1 MTSSASS
8 APLDSQTPQPS
19 APAPVNSHLRLQIA
33 LCMTSFLT
41 AFMGSSLNVAMPF
54 IAIDFNCAPENVTWM
69 ISGFTAASSSFL
81 LSASALADRFG
92 YLKIYQI
99 GALCTGIL
107 SLGVALSPNLL
118 TCVIMRLL
126 QGVTISLVFCT
137 AVALLSQR
145 MPRELRASAIAY
157 NVAAVY
163 SGLTFSP
170 ILAGLLVDTLGWQ
183 SMFYITVVGLILS
196 FYLTR
201 SEDYDQPNTTRL
213 PLWRMG
219 FSFVIGM
226 VTLLSIS
233 GYTSDP
239 MLVNTL
245 GLGLL
250 LVGAFVFMEFK
261 SSAPLLPVKFILK
274 NRVLTFALLAS
285 LFHYLSS
292 FSYTL
297 LLSMHLQ
304 LIMSYSAAMTGLML
318 IIQPLLMVVFSS
330 LAGKLTHKFGPQYIT
345 ITGMLLCTAGIL
357 VLLALDPN
365 SSLTLIFVSQVLCGT
380 GFGLFSAPNTIIVMS
395 SVQPQ
400 YYALASA
407 VQSISRTVGQAM
419 STAILTALLHYAI
432 NAEVGTTLYVREL
445 SASIHISLLISTA
458 GYVLATIFCFCC
470 LVARIHVKA
479 EEQAAK
485 KASEEAAAK
494 ETSAQAP
501 AQDLAQASASSTATT
516 MKTEPATE
524 AAKQTSTQAETQDS
538 PQSH

>member
-357 VLLALDPN
+357 
-365 SSLTLIFVSQVLCGT
+365 QVLCGT

-479 EEQAAK
+479 EEHAAK
-485 KASEEAAAK
+485 KTSEDA
-494 ETSAQAP
+494 T
-501 AQDLAQASASSTATT
+501 AQDPAQASASSTATT

>member
-1 MTSSASS
+1 MTSPASG
-8 APLDSQTPQPS
+8 ATLEPQ
-19 APAPVNSHLRLQIA
+19 APAPVNSHVRLQIA
-33 LCMTSFLT
+33 LCLTSFLT
-41 AFMGSSLNVAMPF
+41 SFMGSSLNIAMPF
-54 IAIDFNCAPENVTWM
+54 IALDFNCAPENVTWM

-126 QGVTISLVFCT
+126 QGITISLVFCT

-145 MPRELRASAIAY
+145 MPRELRSSAIAY

-201 SEDYDQPNTTRL
+201 SEEYDKPNTTRL

-245 GLGLL
+245 SLGLL
-250 LVGAFVFMEFK
+250 LVGVFVFMEFK

-304 LIMSYSAAMTGLML
+304 LIMGYAAAITGLML

-357 VLLALDPN
+357 VLLGLDPH
-365 SSLTLIFVSQVLCGT
+365 SSLVLIFVSQVLCGT

-470 LVARIHVKA
+470 LMARIKVKA
-479 EEQAAK
+479 EEKAAK
-485 KASEEAAAK
+485 EAAEKAAEAAA
-494 ETSAQAP
+494 AQAEEK
-501 AQDLAQASASSTATT
+501 AAEKASSTSTE
-516 MKTEPATE
+516 TEPTTAAT
-524 AAKQTSTQAETQDS
+524 KQTSTQTEGS
-538 PQSH
+538 GNS

>member
-201 SEDYDQPNTTRL
+201 SEEYDQPNTSRL

-261 SSAPLLPVKFILK
+261 STAPLLPVKFILK

-297 LLSMHLQ
+297 LISMHLQ
-304 LIMSYSAAMTGLML
+304 LIMGYAAAITGVML
-318 IIQPLLMVVFSS
+318 IVQPVLMVVFSS

-345 ITGMLLCTAGIL
+345 IAGIL

-407 VQSISRTVGQAM
+407 VQSISRTVGQAL

-470 LVARIHVKA
+470 LVARIRVKA

-485 KASEEAAAK
+485 KAAAEAAEKANEESAK
-494 ETSAQAP
+494 TEK
-501 AQDLAQASASSTATT
+501 ASSSSNT
-516 MKTEPATE
+516 KELDPATE
-524 AAKQTSTQAETQDS
+524 AATPSTTQTVNQDT
-538 PQSH
+538 PKSH

>member
-479 EEQAAK
+479 EEHAAK
-485 KASEEAAAK
+485 KTSEDA
-494 ETSAQAP
+494 T
-501 AQDLAQASASSTATT
+501 AQDPAQASASSTATT

>member
-479 EEQAAK
+479 EEQASK
-485 KASEEAAAK
+485 KTSEDA
-494 ETSAQAP
+494 TAQAQAQ
-501 AQDLAQASASSTATT
+501 AQDPAQASASSTATT
-516 MKTEPATE
+516 MAMEPATE
-524 AAKQTSTQAETQDS
+524 ATQQTSTQAETQDS
-538 PQSH
+538 PKSH